1 MGLPTQTSTDFFQ
14 WARER
19 KWHEFVDVREKAI
32 EVFPPASSIEG
43 YTVSVG
49 DPTTRRSLSARFI
62 VWKQL
67 ERDGV
72 KVEDVEAVTLF
83 FGGDGQHNRDVV
95 LVVRKDEQ
103 RVLGVYQIRYGR

>member
-19 KWHEFVDVREKAI
+19 NWHEFVDVWKKAV

-49 DPTTRRSLSARFI
+49 DLSTIRSLSARFI
-62 VWKQL
+62 VWKQQL
-67 ERDGV
+67 ERDGA
-72 KVEDVEAVTLF
+72 KVEDVES
-83 FGGDGQHNRDVV
+83 RDAI
-95 LVVRKDEQ
+95 LR
-103 RVLGVYQIRYGR
+103 R